1 MKVAQAV
8 VSRCIT
14 GRWVNL
20 KKVDKIEEKDRG
32 SKGFGSTGI

>member
-8 VSRCIT
+8 VARCIT

-20 KKVDKIEEKDRG
+20 KRVDKIEDKDRG
-32 SKGFGSTGI
+32 DKGFGSTGI